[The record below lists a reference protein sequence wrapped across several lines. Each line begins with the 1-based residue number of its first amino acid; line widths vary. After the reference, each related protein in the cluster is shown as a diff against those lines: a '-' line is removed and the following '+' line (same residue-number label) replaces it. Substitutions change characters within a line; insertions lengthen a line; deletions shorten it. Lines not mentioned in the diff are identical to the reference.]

1 MHVLIVEDT
10 VEVVDIIDVS
20 LKIRWPD
27 CEVTAVSRGSMAMGV
42 LAVNKPDLVILD
54 LGLPDM
60 DGLELLAD
68 MRRVSTVPVIILTSR
83 GHEAARVRGLETG
96 ADDYIVKPFSS
107 SELLARTQAV
117 LRRTRA
123 STEMQDSGQVLSGD
137 LTVNFETKTARVNN
151 ELVPLSRLEWDVLSF
166 MAHHPDRVMAHKE
179 LKERAWG
186 SSLVDDS
193 VVKMCI
199 RRIRGKIKDVGGDP
213 TVIVTHRGAGYSF
226 KR

>member
-10 VEVVDIIDVS
+10 AEVVDIIDVS

-123 STEMQDSGQVLSGD
+123 STKMQDSGQVLSGD

-166 MAHHPDRVMAHKE
+166 MAHHPDRVMVHKE

-226 KR
+226 KP

>member
-10 VEVVDIIDVS
+10 AEVVDIIDVS

-96 ADDYIVKPFSS
+96 ADDYIVKLFKPIVFI
-107 SELLARTQAV
+107 ARLKAV
-117 LRRTRA
+117 LRRAYPPAQRPDNA
-123 STEMQDSGQVLSGD
+123 KPGKPSTATS
-137 LTVNFETKTARVNN
+137 
-151 ELVPLSRLEWDVLSF
+151 LVPL
-166 MAHHPDRVMAHKE
+166 K
-179 LKERAWG
+179 
-186 SSLVDDS
+186 
-193 VVKMCI
+193 
-199 RRIRGKIKDVGGDP
+199 GKAVGGRQFGQ
-213 TVIVTHRGAGYSF
+213 TNKKGQQLC
-226 KR
+226 